1 MPQSADE
8 VFASSE
14 TTDNDVGFF
23 ESALAGVV
31 TGLWNIPKGFVSL
44 GAELYDL
51 IGDTDKAKEV
61 EEWFD
66 EVNEFDDEAQ
76 ARTAGKV
83 FQALAQIGPV
93 ALGGGAL
100 GIRAGRTL
108 ANKLAKRAVAAK
120 QGDKYF
126 KLAQIGEKIIGP
138 KTGAIVG
145 GGIGEAFVADEDI
158 GTFADMARGTSLEPF
173 AVTMMDKSTDK
184 EGRRE
189 AGRRLLNRLKFGTE
203 GIFFNAAI
211 SGIGTGIG
219 KLQKPTG
226 KYVRKVA
233 RAEGEK
239 IGDVLTPAQVKEKNI
254 SSLSLKEDFD
264 FVETGVEEYG
274 EGLGGLLKKY
284 GINLKP
290 YGTGTTDL
298 FAGKR
303 AGAAAT
309 LVDNEVSQNIAKRFK
324 RDLEETF
331 NLIEKDFLSKSGT
344 TKAMTVAKEEKFMER
359 VTRLLEPVKGQQ
371 SLLKKESKEEVLKLL
386 EKKELNKTGIEAF
399 QEGKKLGIVKTEKEF
414 IEKLTPELDNRF
426 IKKRTFK
433 KSDYY
438 KIING
443 EKKYNKQL
451 EELRKEIKKLGG
463 DPDRITNSILKV
475 RRDIDNMNL
484 VTLGET
490 LPEDLYNVVRK
501 NIGGYL
507 TTEYKIFNRAN
518 PLKKYPVTSE
528 QIKNSKNLFVDQYK
542 REQVLMI
549 NAERAKN
556 GLPTYRRIED
566 LPEEE
571 LSKIIKEGYK
581 RADIEVNSFLKARSI
596 DEVDV
601 GSKSFNSGPDTVMQ
615 KASAK
620 DKKSLEPGAS
630 MDLTYPKRKAD
641 PKVAK
646 ELEGIQL
653 QTDALKQK
661 ILDPWQREI
670 AGVIK
675 DPSYTFYA
683 SVMKLSNLNN
693 TMKYLKY
700 VDSLGSGEKYLQEIK
715 FLNNQKSIKGL
726 TDQARKEIDDKI
738 TILNSKK
745 KASQFVYSKKEL
757 TDEFGKNAVND
768 PRFKKYE
775 SPQIY
780 NKSTG
785 ENLTLTP
792 LDGKYIKTP
801 LYDAAFDVTS
811 NILNRS
817 DIGTAYKMAILLP
830 KAASQVA
837 KTILSPVTHMRN
849 FISAGAFAGANG
861 IFFPTYGNISA
872 LAPQLLGGKGLVSQ
886 AYGTSLRGTFGGRVS
901 APYAML
907 RKRMQRVDVLSSA
920 ANPRETEQL
929 LKDTF
934 RAPGAMDKKA
944 YQNLDTAVN
953 RGVAGLRTGY
963 DKAQEIYMKEDD
975 FWKALT
981 WGVERGRYDRILK
994 GLQINEKNY
1003 REVLKAPDRF
1013 IPGTKNIN
1021 PEFSNLAKNLN
1032 LEEDVLE
1039 NSSKFFRKI
1048 AKRQD
1053 IANESFE
1060 GFLDEI
1066 GGSLTRNQ
1074 VPNYNYIGRTGRALR
1089 QTPFGNFIAFPLEM
1103 MRTGNNIMAQAIE
1116 EMTSGIPAIK
1126 RLGYLRFFGFGSTVL
1141 GLPKA
1146 LTEFYKAKNNVDEKE
1161 MSALRKFV
1169 PEWSKNSTLLP
1180 VGRDENGY
1188 LKYVDFSYTNA
1199 YDALTRPFR
1208 AVANKIGDA
1217 GETSSSLAQAL
1228 GEGMLEG
1235 TTELLEP
1242 FASESIFTEA
1252 LIDSTFR
1259 KGRGKNGRK
1268 VWQEADDSFTKVLKG
1283 ISHVGKSFQPGS
1295 YQQLKRVAVTALGK
1309 ADPKYGET
1317 FELDD
1322 EIKGLFGFRPI
1333 QINPEK
1339 GLTFMTTRFTGRLK
1353 NANNLFTG
1361 SLLRGGRVSPETL
1374 LDTYGYSESRK
1385 LAEMKEMYQN
1395 IQAARKLGVP
1405 EYKIRNKVKRKG
1417 INKQLFNE
1425 VMRGVYTPKRP
1436 SDFFIQRMNEITR
1449 DLNEKE
1455 GTDTPNPYFQAL
1467 PTINDIIDR
1476 NRNTNVL
1483 TEQLKLYPA
1492 MEGFSEGGRVGMQNG
1507 SMPVQPNSGPT
1518 QEDIVIQ
1525 IWLAE
1530 PEPVKRIFNYDF
1542 DKYYNSNEW
1551 VSKLRNEEV
1560 PPVDAPQTSQQ
1571 VPPTPPVNAN
1581 AIQDMRV
1588 NANVMQTGLT
1598 QTEQALLSP
1607 EEQLMRLRQ
1616 RGIARA

>member
-1467 PTINDIIDR
+1467 PTINNYINQ
-1476 NRNTNVL
+1476 NRNINVL
-1483 TEQLKLYPA
+1483 VDKLNFKTVDS
-1492 MEGFSEGGRVGMQNG
+1492 FSIGGRVGMQNG

-1581 AIQDMRV
+1581 AIQEMRV

-1598 QTEQALLSP
+1598 PTEQALLSP
-1607 EEQLMRLRQ
+1607 EEQVMRLRQ
-1616 RGIARA
+1616 RGLSR

>member
-173 AVTMMDKSTDK
+173 AFTMMDKSTDK

-1467 PTINDIIDR
+1467 PTINNYINQ
-1476 NRNTNVL
+1476 NRNINVL
-1483 TEQLKLYPA
+1483 VDKLNFKTVDS
-1492 MEGFSEGGRVGMQNG
+1492 FSIGGRVGMQNG

-1560 PPVDAPQTSQQ
+1560 PQAPEAPKQPL
-1571 VPPTPPVNAN
+1571 PPTPPVNAN

-1607 EEQLMRLRQ
+1607 EEQVMRLRQ
-1616 RGIARA
+1616 RGLSR

>member
-1467 PTINDIIDR
+1467 PTINNYINQ
-1476 NRNTNVL
+1476 NRNINVL
-1483 TEQLKLYPA
+1483 VDKLNFKTVDS
-1492 MEGFSEGGRVGMQNG
+1492 FSIGGRVGMQNG

-1560 PPVDAPQTSQQ
+1560 PPVGAPQTSQQ

-1607 EEQLMRLRQ
+1607 EEQVMRLRQ
-1616 RGIARA
+1616 RGLSR

>member
-1339 GLTFMTTRFTGRLK
+1339 GLTFMTTRFNSRLK

-1467 PTINDIIDR
+1467 PTINNYINQ
-1476 NRNTNVL
+1476 NRNINVL
-1483 TEQLKLYPA
+1483 VDKLNFKTVDS
-1492 MEGFSEGGRVGMQNG
+1492 FSIGGRVGMQNG

>member
-1467 PTINDIIDR
+1467 PTINNYINQ
-1476 NRNTNVL
+1476 NRNINVL
-1483 TEQLKLYPA
+1483 VDKLNFKTVDS
-1492 MEGFSEGGRVGMQNG
+1492 FSIGGRVGMQNG